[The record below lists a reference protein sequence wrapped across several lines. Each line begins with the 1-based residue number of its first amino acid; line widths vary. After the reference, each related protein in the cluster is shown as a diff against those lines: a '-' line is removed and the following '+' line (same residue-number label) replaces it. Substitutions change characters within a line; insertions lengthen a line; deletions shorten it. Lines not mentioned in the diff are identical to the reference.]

1 MAKGYEKYK
10 QRVGHTS
17 GVMSTRLPK
26 PNVCRIEVMDSAAR
40 RAYMGGFQGVIDAFR
55 EQMQDAL
62 ALSSG
67 YNLYE
72 PFYGILNNQSSG
84 RGPSF
89 DVTANWA
96 ENGGNKSGFN
106 RMSQILTGNGGTS
119 GLLGVLPG
127 LNGPVH
133 SVLNTIEHVA
143 NAGMEL
149 SGVNNSCTGS
159 MTIKRF
165 NGAKI
170 DANLPLKFQWYLP
183 EQEDMCRI
191 SLKRLVM
198 MTYVRPMDMDGY
210 QIVNAMIDGLLAS
223 GKQLYPVYEKAKNWV
238 TDAFKQGDEFGRETT
253 GVGYKEAGSM
263 VGGFASDTGQYV
275 ADTYRDTLDF
285 YGGEGTAKE
294 NGKFWG
300 DVYKD
305 GKTTLQNAGAKE
317 AGVSFVNDL
326 GHAVKGIVS
335 EGVNAYNSINTYFG
349 GEITANPLPVR
360 VSIGHYFDLEPMV
373 ITKLSISSSNEQ
385 FVSKDGTHLPV
396 FMYAD
401 VNLSYW
407 MQPGPTK
414 DFISILGNEVFSE
427 YVKPGVKTEPNKIG
441 NNPNKGKK
449 R

>member
-62 ALSSG
+62 AISSG

-238 TDAFKQGDEFGRETT
+238 TNAFKQGDEFGRETT
-253 GVGYKEAGSM
+253 GVGYTEAGM
-263 VGGFASDTGQYV
+263 
-275 ADTYRDTLDF
+275 
-285 YGGEGTAKE
+285 
-294 NGKFWG
+294 
-300 DVYKD
+300 YKD

-317 AGVSFVNDL
+317 AGVSFVNDR
-326 GHAVKGIVS
+326 GHAIKGIVS

-373 ITKLSISSSNEQ
+373 ITKLNISSSNEQ

-427 YVKPGVKTEPNKIG
+427 YVKPGVKTEQNKIG

>member
-10 QRVGHTS
+10 KRVGHTS

-55 EQMQDAL
+55 EQMQDAI
-62 ALSSG
+62 ALDSG

-84 RGPSF
+84 SGPSF
-89 DVTANWA
+89 DVTANWS
-96 ENGGNKSGFN
+96 ENNGNKSGFN
-106 RMSQILTGNGGTS
+106 RMSQILTGNGGSS

-143 NAGMEL
+143 KAGMDL
-149 SGVNNSCTGS
+149 SGVNNSSTGS
-159 MTIKRF
+159 MTIKQF
-165 NGAKI
+165 GGARI
-170 DANLPLKFQWYLP
+170 EANLPLKFQWYLP

-210 QIVNAMIDGLLAS
+210 KIVNAMIDGLLAS

-238 TDAFKQGDEFGRETT
+238 ADAF
-253 GVGYKEAGSM
+253 S
-263 VGGFASDTGQYV
+263 GQYV

-305 GKTTLQNAGAKE
+305 GKSTLQNAGAKE
-317 AGVSFVNDL
+317 AGVSFANDL
-326 GHAVKGIVS
+326 GHAIKGIVS

-373 ITKLSISSSNEQ
+373 ITKLNIRCSNEQ

-401 VNLSYW
+401 VTMSYW

-414 DFISILGNEVFSE
+414 DFFSILGNEVFSE

>member
-62 ALSSG
+62 AISSG

-106 RMSQILTGNGGTS
+106 RMSQILTGNGKSS

-127 LNGPVH
+127 LNGPVN

-143 NAGMEL
+143 QAGMEL

-238 TDAFKQGDEFGRETT
+238 
-253 GVGYKEAGSM
+253 
-263 VGGFASDTGQYV
+263 

-317 AGVSFVNDL
+317 AGVSFVHKV
-326 GHAVKGIVS
+326 GYAIKGIVS

-401 VNLSYW
+401 VTLSYW

-427 YVKPGVKTEPNKIG
+427 YVKPGVKTESNKIG